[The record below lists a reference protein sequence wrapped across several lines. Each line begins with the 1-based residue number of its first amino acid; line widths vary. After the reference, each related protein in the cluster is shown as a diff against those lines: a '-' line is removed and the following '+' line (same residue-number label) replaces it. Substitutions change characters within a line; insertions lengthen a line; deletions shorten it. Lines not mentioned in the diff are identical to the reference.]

1 MNNQIPAV
9 LIAALFLAIG
19 IIGSELMA
27 NKIGYTY
34 FGFEQ
39 PKTQIQKPRTL
50 D

>member
-1 MNNQIPAV
+1 MNNQIPAT

-19 IIGSELMA
+19 IIGSEFMA
-27 NKIGYTY
+27 NLIGYTY

-39 PKTQIQKPRTL
+39 SQTQIQNHRNL